1 MNKKKIS
8 ELVIFSYIFYL
19 LIIGLLLQ
27 PFNVL
32 FDGLY
37 KILTSPGML
46 ITDYMVVGGV
56 GPALVNASLVGLIG
70 FFLIKLNSVPITGPS
85 IASVF
90 IMVGFGLFGKNIWSI
105 FPIFLGVYI
114 YSKIK
119 KQRFRTYIY
128 PALFGTA
135 LAPIV
140 SQTVFGFGLGLGGGI
155 LLGTIAGMILPPLSS
170 HLLKTHEGFNLYNV
184 GFTCGFTGL
193 LLYNI
198 LRGFGFTSEIVV
210 LWGTEFDSPIRL
222 IIIPMSVSMIILGFF
237 LNKRSFK
244 GYKEIFKYPGVLI
257 TDYTAIAG
265 FSNTL
270 VNMGLVGL
278 IGILYIELVNGSY
291 NGPTLGALLTIIGFG
306 AFGKNPKN
314 IPPIMLGVFLGTLLS
329 THEANG
335 AGPLLAALFGTCLA
349 PLAGKFGPLI
359 GILAGFCHLS
369 VVSYVGGLYGGLN
382 LYNNGF
388 AAGIVATIFIAIIQG
403 LKRDV

>member
-8 ELVIFSYIFYL
+8 ELVIFLYIFSL

-27 PFNVL
+27 PINIL
-32 FDGLY
+32 LDGLY

-70 FFLIKLNSVPITGPS
+70 FFLIKVNSVPIIGPS
-85 IASVF
+85 IASLF
-90 IMVGFGLFGKNIWSI
+90 IMIGFGLFGKNIWSI
-105 FPIFLGVYI
+105 LPIFLGVYV

-135 LAPIV
+135 LAPLV
-140 SQTVFGFGLGLGGGI
+140 SQAVFGFGLGLWAGV
-155 LLGTIAGMILPPLSS
+155 LLGTLAGMILPPLSS
-170 HLLKTHEGFNLYNV
+170 HLLKTHEGYNLYNV

-210 LWGTEFDSPIRL
+210 LWGTEFDPLIRL
-222 IIIPMSVSMIILGFF
+222 IIIPMSLSMIILGYF

-265 FSNTL
+265 FGNTL

-314 IPPIMLGVFLGTLLS
+314 IIPVMIGVFIGTLLS
-329 THEANG
+329 THEANA
-335 AGPLLAALFGTCLA
+335 AGPLLAGLFVTCLA
-349 PLAGKFGPLI
+349 PLAGKFGPLV
-359 GILAGFCHLS
+359 GILAGFCHLA
-369 VVSYVGGLYGGLN
+369 VVSYVGVLYGGLN